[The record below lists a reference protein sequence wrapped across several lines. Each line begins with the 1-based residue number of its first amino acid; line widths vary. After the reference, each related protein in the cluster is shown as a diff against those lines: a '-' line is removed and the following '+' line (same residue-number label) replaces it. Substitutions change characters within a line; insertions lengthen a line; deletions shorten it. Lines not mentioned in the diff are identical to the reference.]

1 MYLISI
7 NIQMYSVNY
16 CLNDSVIDNK
26 LPLIEKMKSLTIHFT
41 HPRKNSTNFNKK
53 NKGFLFFKAKNVSER
68 GKQYGKFSINST

>member
-26 LPLIEKMKSLTIHFT
+26 LPLIEKTKSLTIYFT
-41 HPRKNSTNFNKK
+41 HPRKNIENYPTRYCMI
-53 NKGFLFFKAKNVSER
+53 LCDIV
-68 GKQYGKFSINST
+68 